1 MEDIQDQDNI
11 IISHILLICKHYAYL
26 SKKSEIL
33 HFTGLKN
40 YILEKKKIRRTVA
53 QNNLYKK
60 LTLKIYC

>member
-26 SKKSEIL
+26 SKNSEIL
-33 HFTGLKN
+33 NFTGLKN
-40 YILEKKKIRRTVA
+40 YILEKKIRRTVA